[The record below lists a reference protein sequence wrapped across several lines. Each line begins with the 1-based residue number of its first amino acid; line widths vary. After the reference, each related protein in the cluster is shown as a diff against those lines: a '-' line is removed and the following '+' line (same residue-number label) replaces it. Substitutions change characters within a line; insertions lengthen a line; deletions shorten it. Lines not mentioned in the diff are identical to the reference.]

1 MNIRVMGQLLLF
13 LVLFGSPLAACD
25 EEKGDDDLN
34 ADINIE
40 VDEDANEGEAEEFA
54 SSEGRFS
61 VTFPNGEA
69 APQEQVVPVPT
80 EIGNIDM
87 HMFLV
92 DAGTEAYMAAYAD
105 YPAELVAE
113 GDPQTMLDMGRDGA
127 ISNVNGE
134 LLKENDFKL
143 QGYPA
148 KEFYA
153 RGEQGGQDVYMRA
166 NIIMADER
174 LYQVLYLTFDEGELD
189 SQAADDYV
197 ASFRIDD
204 DPVDDRAETE
214 EAEEIE
220 SR

>member
-1 MNIRVMGQLLLF
+1 MGRLLLF
-13 LVLFGSPLAACD
+13 LLLVVSPLAACD
-25 EEKGDDDLN
+25 EEKAGEDPNVDLN
-34 ADINIE
+34 VE
-40 VDEDANEGEAEEFA
+40 VEEDAGDGDAGEFT
-54 SSEGRFS
+54 SNEGRFS

-105 YPAELVAE
+105 YPAELVAG

-153 RGEQGGQDVYMRA
+153 RGEQGGQEVFMRA

-174 LYQVLYLTFDEGELD
+174 LYQVLYLTFDEAELD

-197 ASFRIDD
+197 ASFRIDEDAAD
-204 DPVDDRAETE
+204 D
-214 EAEEIE
+214 AEEIE
-220 SR
+220 VEEEVESD